1 MKDNIKIG
9 FFVLPDPEDQEELER
24 IKSDPKCDII
34 YQKENFSVKQNTVSI
49 YIEYIQR
56 DL

>member
-24 IKSDPKCDII
+24 IKSDPKCDIL

-49 YIEYIQR
+49 YIEYVQR
-56 DL
+56 D